1 MFADIMISG
10 RRILETI
17 GERRNFVK
25 MVLCNEK
32 FEVTSVFIEIEK
44 IRTKKV

>member
-10 RRILETI
+10 GGILETI
-17 GERRNFVK
+17 GGRRNLMK

-32 FEVTSVFIEIEK
+32 FEVTSLFIEIEK